1 MIKHSFSAC
10 CKKNISKQFHLLR
23 KRIGRDSEKG
33 DNHLH
38 GGADDGGHEEDLVE
52 VDEVDHDGNAT
63 DKVDKDETFHPG
75 GEKLSL

>member
-1 MIKHSFSAC
+1 M
-10 CKKNISKQFHLLR
+10 
-23 KRIGRDSEKG
+23 GG
-33 DNHLH
+33 VHLH
-38 GGADDGGHEEDLVE
+38 VGADGGGHEEDLVE

>member
-1 MIKHSFSAC
+1 MGGIQRRETT
-10 CKKNISKQFHLLR
+10 ISTY
-23 KRIGRDSEKG
+23 S
-33 DNHLH
+33 
-38 GGADDGGHEEDLVE
+38 GADGGGHEEDLVE